1 VLNKRVRPGVKIRWS
16 GRHAAIAGVWLAV
29 AMAASVC
36 LWRAGAPGTQVAVYL
51 SAWVIG
57 STFPGVMIWRAL
69 AGHSTL
75 VKELGFGSALGIVL
89 QLLAWAIGTGVGHPR
104 LMIVLPFGV
113 LLAFLL
119 VPRLRQHWW
128 PHRSAALQTP
138 VRWHIAM
145 GVVIA
150 LAIYRFYRLQMIQ
163 RALPPEPS
171 IVGRDSWYNSAISYE
186 LTRTLRPQDPFAAGE
201 QLRYHWFADAHVTA
215 TAELS
220 GVPVVNAIITLWF
233 VPILIVLLLAVAAA
247 AAHFMDGP
255 APTPESGGPQ
265 GYHRRWWVGP
275 VAAFFTM
282 VAPALWRFGSP
293 PLQRVGDGF
302 GAINPS
308 GILALVMVLGI
319 AGPMLDILRN
329 RARTG
334 TWVVLALLLATSVGT
349 KPSILP
355 VVAFGAGV
363 VLAVDLLRARRLN
376 RAMLY
381 ILGFCAALAI
391 GAAPILTGSTGG
403 SHIQLLA
410 LVTID
415 PSYAELLDGR
425 PVVPAAGGYLVPA
438 LAERLPDAAWVIAM
452 LLIVWILTETP
463 RLLSLLGLFAR
474 PLRNDPGV
482 VWGSGVVGGGYAAM
496 WLLAHPGYSQHW
508 FWTVTTPLATV
519 LTVTNATRLLPTTRR
534 ARTLLVAVILLSVP
548 TAIAAYGTTLFDPV
562 RLDAPTLSVIAG
574 RIRPYAL
581 LLGALAISMAVAL
594 LLRSRARSWSL
605 PILTAAAV
613 ASLAACI
620 PVPYLRVQGAR
631 PPRMEPPPQVGV
643 TYEYISPE
651 QQQAAMWLQR
661 NTSRTAVVATNIF
674 CWPMGRD
681 QPDCVK
687 SSMWLSGI
695 SGRRMVLSDWTYTSA
710 NERSYDGTT
719 PLAQMPAP
727 WPERQRLSLQA
738 IENPTK
744 DVLRRLNQDY
754 GAQWIFADTRA
765 SEISPRLKNLASLRY
780 ESKHIKIYR
789 LSRD

>member
-1 VLNKRVRPGVKIRWS
+1 VLRKRPRSVRIRRI
-16 GRHAAIAGVWLAV
+16 GRYAAIAGAWLTV
-29 AMAASVC
+29 AMVASTC
-36 LWRAGAPGTQVAVYL
+36 LWRAGAPGTQVGVYL

-69 AGHSTL
+69 NGHSTL

-104 LMIVLPFGV
+104 LMIVLPLGV

-128 PHRSAALQTP
+128 PHRSAAFHTP
-138 VRWHIAM
+138 LRWHIAM

-150 LAIYRFYRLQMIQ
+150 LAIYRFYRLTMIQ

-171 IVGRDSWYNSAISYE
+171 IVRRDTWYNSAISYE

-201 QLRYHWFADAHVTA
+201 HLRYHWFADAHVTA
-215 TAELS
+215 TAQLS

-233 VPILIVLLLAVAAA
+233 VPMLIVLLLAVAAA

-255 APTPESGGPQ
+255 ESTAATGSSHGHQ
-265 GYHRRWWVGP
+265 RRWWVGP

-293 PLQRVGDGF
+293 PTQAVGDGF
-302 GAINPS
+302 AATSPS
-308 GILALVMVLGI
+308 AILALVLVLSI
-319 AGPMLDILRN
+319 TGPMLDILRN
-329 RARTG
+329 RARKG
-334 TWVVLALLLATSVGT
+334 SWVVLALLLATSAGT

-363 VLAVDLLRARRLN
+363 VLAVDLLRGRKLN
-376 RAMLY
+376 RPMLY
-381 ILGFCAALAI
+381 ILGFCAVLVA

-410 LVTID
+410 LVTLD
-415 PSYAELLDGR
+415 PSYVELLDGKR
-425 PVVPAAGGYLVPA
+425 RVPAAGGYLVPA
-438 LAERLPDAAWVIAM
+438 LAERLPDAAWVITM
-452 LLIVWILTETP
+452 LLIVWIITETP

-482 VWGSGVVGGGYAAM
+482 VWASGVVGGGYAAM
-496 WLLAHPGYSQHW
+496 WLVAHPGYSQHY
-508 FWTVTTPLATV
+508 FWTVTTALATV
-519 LTVTNATRLLPTTRR
+519 LTVTNAARLLPATRR
-534 ARTLLVAVILLSVP
+534 ARTLLVPVILVSLP

-562 RLDAPTLSVIAG
+562 NLGAPTWSVIAG
-574 RIRPYAL
+574 RLRPFAL
-581 LLGALAISMAVAL
+581 LLGALALSIAVAL
-594 LLRSRARSWSL
+594 LLRRRARSWSL
-605 PILTAAAV
+605 PIFTAAAV
-613 ASLAACI
+613 ASLAACL
-620 PVPYLRVQGAR
+620 PVAYLRVHEAR
-631 PPRMEPPPQVGV
+631 PPRLDPLPKVLSYQ
-643 TYEYISPE
+643 YISPE
-651 QQQAAMWLQR
+651 QQRAAMWLQR
-661 NTSRTAVVATNIF
+661 HTPSTAVVATNIF

-681 QPDCVK
+681 TPDCVK
-687 SSMWLSGI
+687 NSMWLSGI

-710 NERSYDGTT
+710 NMKSYDGTT
-719 PLAQMPAP
+719 PQGRMPAP

-738 IENPTK
+738 IEDPTK

-754 GAQWIFADTRA
+754 GAQWVFADSRA
-765 SEISPRLKNLASLRY
+765 SKISPRLESLATLRY
-780 ESKHIKIYR
+780 ESKHIKIFR
-789 LSRD
+789 LSTD